1 MCWSVPSVPDVVL
14 SLKIALV
21 AEEMVSLFPEA
32 ILIHCCL
39 SANALSAA
47 VLLIPPKR
55 KGTLCKTMT
64 ELAKA
69 HVAIQ
74 RHG

>member
-1 MCWSVPSVPDVVL
+1 MNVL
-14 SLKIALV
+14 VCALRAGRGTSLKIALV
-21 AEEMVSLFPEA
+21 AEMVSLFPEA
-32 ILIHCCL
+32 ILIHCCI

-55 KGTLCKTMT
+55 KGTLSKTVT

-69 HVAIQ
+69 HGANQ